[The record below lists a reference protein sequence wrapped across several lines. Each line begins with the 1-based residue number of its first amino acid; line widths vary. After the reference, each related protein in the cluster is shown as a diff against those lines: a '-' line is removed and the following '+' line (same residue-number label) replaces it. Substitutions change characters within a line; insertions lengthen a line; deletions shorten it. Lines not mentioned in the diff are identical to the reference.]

1 MTPHVWIQ
9 QFVKSSSSK
18 RIFFNMQ
25 HIYVCTRC
33 GSVSSNKS
41 LRYPLR
47 YNRYVS
53 YIVDEDCDM
62 EIIKQV
68 HQS

>member
-1 MTPHVWIQ
+1 MTPHEWIQ
-9 QFVKSSSSK
+9 QLVKSSSSK

-33 GSVSSNKS
+33 GSISSNKS

-47 YNRYVS
+47 GNNMS

-62 EIIKQV
+62 EIIRQI
-68 HQS
+68 HQL